1 MKLYTEDQDVAVCGD
16 FETSEFAIGDIAFI
30 VDMFADK
37 VYSHKERA
45 IIREL
50 SCNAHDSHIMAG
62 TTDVPFDVHLPTQL
76 EPYFSIRDY
85 GTGLTDDEV
94 RNIFAGIG
102 ISTKRDSNEV
112 IGCFGIGS
120 LSPYSMTDSF
130 TVESYID
137 GTCRTY
143 TCYRDED
150 RKPVVALITETG
162 WGGENGLKVSLS
174 VEGKWYEF
182 SEEAQNV
189 FKFWE
194 GTTPKINDKSV
205 LRKIE
210 ETRDSYAFKGEDFG
224 LTASWG
230 SMHALMGNIAYR
242 IPDELDEFDTDGYL
256 KFELGEI
263 NFDTARENLSMDDK
277 TKQAIKA
284 KFKEVKDKLA
294 TEASQQIDALP
305 TAFQRAVMADR
316 LRGGNLG
323 KHVKADLDKYLLP
336 EASKEFTYFQRS
348 YRSTDKGTSKRVP
361 VGDNIEYY
369 RHKDRMQT
377 RIRNYIADRSRL
389 TMVILSDEQIKDC
402 LIDDDVL
409 LDLDDLPKVVRQSYS
424 TAGSTVKTFKFDRDK
439 RGYSDT
445 DYWDKTELT
454 IDGDEIVYVEINRW
468 QPQDGR
474 LVYYCN
480 RDIARALGRLGKCGL
495 SVPSVVGLKT
505 AFLKTKQ
512 FQKGNFISLE
522 EYVRRE
528 LGANAPTTY
537 YKFDKNDYETIQ
549 TLNKHIDCS
558 EVSDIIKLAED
569 QTNSEISVWIATL
582 NNDRETAYI
591 EVEMTEDLYL
601 QECMDAFMEKYEMLT
616 FLSTWEFR
624 DEDNRSKIANYIG
637 GTIREN
643 QA

>member
-1 MKLYTEDQDVAVCGD
+1 MRNGFITVKDQV
-16 FETSEFAIGDIAFI
+16 
-30 VDMFADK
+30 
-37 VYSHKERA
+37 
-45 IIREL
+45 
-50 SCNAHDSHIMAG
+50 
-62 TTDVPFDVHLPTQL
+62 
-76 EPYFSIRDY
+76 
-85 GTGLTDDEV
+85 
-94 RNIFAGIG
+94 
-102 ISTKRDSNEV
+102 
-112 IGCFGIGS
+112 FGIGS
-120 LSPYSMTDSF
+120 LSPYSLTDSF

-242 IPDELDEFDTDGYL
+242 IPDELDEFDTNGYL

-284 KFKEVKDKLA
+284 KFQEVKDKLA

-377 RIRNYIADRSRL
+377 RIRNYIADRNRL

-424 TAGSTVKTFKFDRDK
+424 TAGSTVKTFEFDRDN
-439 RGYSDT
+439 RGYSDSE
-445 DYWDKTELT
+445 YWNETELT

-480 RDIARALGRLGKCGL
+480 RDIARALGRLEKCGF
-495 SVPSVVGLKT
+495 SAPSVVGLKT

-512 FQKGNFISLE
+512 FQKGNFISFE
-522 EYVRRE
+522 EYVKRE

-537 YKFDKNDYETIQ
+537 YKFNKDDYEAIQ

-569 QTNSEISVWIATL
+569 KANSEISVWIATL
-582 NNDRETAYI
+582 NGDRETAYI
-591 EVEMTEDLYL
+591 EAEIAEDLYL

-616 FLSTWEFR
+616 FLSMWEFR

-643 QA
+643 QK